1 MAKSEGINIQLLKKR
16 AFWGV
21 GVVLGFILCLF
32 MFLSNRVVKS
42 FLDATLGAY
51 VISDTIYQ
59 IKVDYFSRGRATANT
74 DIPDNDEDTNNN
86 PDNNKNF
93 ALPAIKSDDQIIKHT
108 AYTLAYE
115 EEHEQAKWVAYKL
128 EQRNLEKGKNSRDGE
143 SFKPDPAVS
152 SGSAL
157 PSDYAKSGYDRGHLA
172 PAGDFNYDK
181 NLLTETFFMSNM
193 SPQKPELNRGKWNEL
208 EQQVRYWLRFDK
220 ELYIVSGP
228 IFAEKMKK
236 IGKKNKIS
244 VPVAYFKVILD
255 IRNKKA
261 IAFIMPNEVFHDNI
275 QNYIVSI
282 DKIEAKTGID
292 FFPQL
297 SKDKVLEKKL
307 ESSETPEGWF

>member
-1 MAKSEGINIQLLKKR
+1 MAKSEGIDIQLLKKR
-16 AFWGV
+16 VLWSV
-21 GVVLGFILCLF
+21 GIVFGIIFCLF
-32 MFLSNRVVKS
+32 IFLSNRVVKS

-51 VISDTIYQ
+51 IIADTIYE
-59 IKVDYFSRGRATANT
+59 IKTTYFSRGRATPNT
-74 DIPDNDEDTNNN
+74 DMPDNDEDTNHQT
-86 PDNNKNF
+86 DNNKDF

-108 AYTLAYE
+108 AYTLAYVE
-115 EEHEQAKWVAYKL
+115 EYEQAKWVAYKL
-128 EQRNLEKGKNSRDGE
+128 EQKNLDRGKNSREGE
-143 SFKPDPAVS
+143 SFKPDPSVNT
-152 SGSAL
+152 GSAL
-157 PSDYAKSGYDRGHLA
+157 PSDYSKSGYDRGHLA

-181 NLLTETFFMSNM
+181 KLLTETFFMSNM

-228 IFAEKMKK
+228 IFSDKMKR

-244 VPVAYFKVILD
+244 VPPAYFKIILD
-255 IRNKKA
+255 IKNKKA
-261 IAFIMPNEVFHDNI
+261 IAFIMPNEVFHDKI